1 MKSWRKGLALLG
13 LRKLVY
19 EKTKHFHGVIFRKP
33 SPLLQSLTAASV
45 AEGEGSSLESLFY
58 IPQDQDKDQEGD
70 KEMSDQGETYDADLI
85 TEQDRECF
93 KEAFQQLPSFDLS

>member
-1 MKSWRKGLALLG
+1 MKSWRRGLALLG

-33 SPLLQSLTAASV
+33 GPLLQSLTATSV
-45 AEGEGSSLESLFY
+45 AEGQGVSLESLFY
-58 IPQDQDKDQEGD
+58 IPQDQDQEGD
-70 KEMSDQGETYDADLI
+70 KEMLDQGEKYDADII
-85 TEQDRECF
+85 TEQDREYF